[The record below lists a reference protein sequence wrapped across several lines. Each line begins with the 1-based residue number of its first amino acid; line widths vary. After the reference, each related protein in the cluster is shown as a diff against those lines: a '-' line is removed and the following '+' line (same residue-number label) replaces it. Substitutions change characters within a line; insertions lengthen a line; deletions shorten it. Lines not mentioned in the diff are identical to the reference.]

1 MAILYRHIRKDTQDI
16 FYIGIG
22 KTVKRAFSLS
32 DRNNHWKNII
42 KSTDYEV
49 DIIFEDL
56 TWNEACEKEKEFIQ
70 IYGRRDL
77 GSGTLVNMTNGG
89 DGANGLIQTE
99 ETRKKLSKL
108 LTGRTIAKETKAKL
122 SKYMTGRI
130 GIYKDGKSKYVDLSE
145 LQSFIDTGWNRNII
159 Y

>member
-22 KTVKRAFSLS
+22 KTIKRAFSLS
-32 DRNNHWKNII
+32 DRNKRWRNII
-42 KSTDYEV
+42 KFADYEV

-56 TWNEACEKEKEFIQ
+56 SWDEACEKEKEFIQ

-77 GSGTLVNMTNGG
+77 GLGTLVNMTNGG

-99 ETRKKLSKL
+99 ETRKKLSKS
-108 LTGRTIAKETKAKL
+108 LTGRTIPKETKAKI
-122 SKYMTGRI
+122 STTMTGRI
-130 GIYKDGKSKYVDLSE
+130 GIYKGGKSKYVDLSE
-145 LQSFIDTGWNRNII
+145 LGSFINAGWNRNII